1 MKKLLTAYFFLFHAA
16 LFAQQSPVSWT
27 ASNEADMR
35 FIENKGQFDGRNKQS
50 GSEILYVVDNGAMQ
64 IFFTKQGV
72 TYYFEEKFRTPGRK
86 KGDPNIPK
94 YSKRYE
100 VKHFTW
106 EGANPNVALKGE
118 DKVSDYSTYSFLTAD
133 KSSAYTYNDIRGYK
147 KLVYKNL
154 YPNIDVE
161 YVFHPEIGIKYS
173 VILHP
178 GADASQVKM
187 KYNDATQLSINS
199 AGRVILPT
207 FKGAIIEH
215 APVTF
220 YAQNNSESIPS
231 QFIQH
236 DNTISFQL
244 GNYNRSKTVVIDPWV
259 QTPALSNSN
268 GVWECE
274 KDASGN
280 AYIIAGDA
288 PMRLRKYNSTGTLQ
302 WTYNTPWDT
311 TAGDWLGTLAT
322 DLAGNSYVT
331 NGSNAALV
339 KVNTAGGLVWSVTGS
354 IFPATEYWSVQFNC
368 DQTRLVV
375 GGTTLSFFPPAGS
388 HGTIFDINT
397 TNGNV
402 IGSIDVASQ
411 RPGFLINDINEV
423 RAITSSRNAKYYFL
437 VLDTI
442 GAINQNVSACSSE
455 PLFKTNSTYNFGYKC
470 ENYRPSNGNSGIC
483 AIRANDQ
490 FVYTQNGT
498 TLHKRS
504 LVTGLPIAS
513 VAIPGGLSTA
523 TFGVNQTGNSG
534 IDIDNCGNV
543 YVGSGDRVIKY
554 DSNLNPVTSVATPFR
569 VYDVTVSY
577 SGEII
582 VTGTTGNN
590 SSSSRTGYVQAIN
603 MSACAPF
610 TLTCC
615 DATICPAGPFCSTDA
630 PVNLVRG
637 TAGGTWSGTGITNA
651 STGTFSPAVAGVGTH
666 TITYTLACG
675 SDVTTIVIN
684 DCATLEVCIEP
695 NGQYTVSGGSGPY
708 TWQRGVPFQNC
719 TACFFGIC
727 SPLCP
732 GVPDTTWTTFA
743 TTATATPPGTF
754 PIRVLDS
761 GINELLLTSA
771 AGLPNCSTLV
781 CPTITVS
788 VSTLSNLTCFGANDG
803 SATMSASGGTG
814 PYTFNWNPGPF
825 TGATRTGL
833 SAISY
838 GVLATDANGCTG
850 TGSVTITAPT
860 AVSASASKTDA
871 TCAGNNGTASVTASG
886 GTGAYTYVWSNA
898 AITASISGLAPGNY
912 SVTVRDGNNCSATAS
927 VTVSSTGGPTITQ
940 NSLVNVSCFG
950 ANDGAIGIAVSGGS
964 PPYDFDWSNGAIT
977 EDISGLD
984 GDNYSVTV
992 IDALNCISIFNAT
1005 INEPAALVVTG
1016 VVTDAGCGVPSGAID
1031 QTITGG
1037 TLPYIINWSSGNVSE
1052 DLNGI
1057 PASNY
1062 SVTVTDNNSCSQT
1075 ATYTVN
1081 APGSFSISLVAD
1093 SASCQ
1098 GVADGGITSI
1108 ISGGAAPFSYNW
1120 SNGTSNANLTGVAAG
1135 TYTVTVTDDNI
1146 CTVAATATV
1155 SAPSVMTFTASI
1167 TSVLCN
1173 SGNEGGIK
1181 LNPFG
1186 GTAPYTAIWSNDS
1199 TGLSLTDLAPG
1210 IYTATVTD
1218 ANGCVADTAISLEA
1232 ASIYSVEMVV
1242 TNAACDGAA
1251 SGSVTVNLVDGTT
1264 PPYSY
1269 VWSTGDSTAS
1279 IINIAPG
1286 SYSVTVS
1293 DSLNCLRYDTASV
1306 AAGNGLSILS
1316 TVIDA
1321 SCPDKEDGSIA
1332 TTVSGGTEPYS
1343 YLWNTQATTSS
1354 LTNIAA
1360 GIYSLTVTDE
1370 NDCTGTDTVVVHVDS
1385 SGLIECD
1392 TLIIYDVFS
1401 PNGDGTND
1409 TWIIDGLENYPD
1421 NELQIF
1427 NRWGNVVFEAQP
1439 YLNDW
1444 DGISKKEGA
1453 LPSATY
1459 YYILNLHDAKETVHS
1474 GSVTLIR

>member
-1 MKKLLTAYFFLFHAA
+1 MNKLFFAPLFLLCTA

-27 ASNEADMR
+27 ASNEADKR
-35 FIENKGQFDGRNKQS
+35 FIENKGQFDGRNKLP
-50 GSEILYVVDNGAMQ
+50 GTEILYAVDNGTMQ

-86 KGDPNIPK
+86 KGDRKIPK

-106 EGANPNVALKGE
+106 EGANPNVVLKGE
-118 DKVSDYSTYSFLTAD
+118 EKTQDYFTYSFLAAD
-133 KSSAYTYNDIRGYK
+133 KSAYTYNDIRGYK
-147 KLVYKNL
+147 KLVYRNL

-178 GADASQVKM
+178 GADATKVKM
-187 KYNDATQLSINS
+187 KYSDAANVSINS
-199 AGRVILPT
+199 AGRIIIPT
-207 FKGAIIEH
+207 FMGAIIEH

-220 YAQNNSESIPS
+220 YAQNNSESIAS
-231 QFIQH
+231 QFIQQGS
-236 DNTISFQL
+236 TISFQL
-244 GNYNRSKTVVIDPWV
+244 GNYNRSAKVVIDPWV

-274 KDASGN
+274 KDAAGN
-280 AYIIAGDA
+280 VYIIGGDA

-354 IFPATEYWSVQFNC
+354 LFPATEYWSVQFNC
-368 DQTRLVV
+368 DQTKLVV
-375 GGTTLSFFPPAGS
+375 GGTTLSLFPPAGS

-402 IGSIDVASQ
+402 TGSIDVASQ

-523 TFGVNQTGNSG
+523 TLGFNQAGNSG
-534 IDIDNCGNV
+534 IDIDDCGNV

-577 SGEII
+577 NGEII

-590 SSSSRTGYVQAIN
+590 SSSSRTGYVQSIN
-603 MSACAPF
+603 MTACAPF

-637 TAGGTWSGTGITNA
+637 TAGGTWSGPGITNT
-651 STGTFSPAVAGVGTH
+651 STGTFNPSVAGVGTH
-666 TITYTLACG
+666 TITYTLPCG
-675 SDVTTIVIN
+675 SDETTIVVN
-684 DCATLEVCIEP
+684 NCAALEVCVEP
-695 NGQYTVSGGSGPY
+695 NGDYTVSGGSGPY
-708 TWQRGVPFQNC
+708 TWQSGTPFQNC

-732 GVPDTTWTTFA
+732 GFPDTTWTTFA
-743 TTATATPPGTF
+743 TTPTATPPGTF
-754 PIRVLDS
+754 PIRVFDS

-771 AGLPNCSTLV
+771 TGLPNCSTIV

-788 VSTLSNLTCFGANDG
+788 VAAQTNLTCFGANDG
-803 SATMSASGGTG
+803 SATMSASGGTA

-833 SAISY
+833 SATTY
-838 GVLATDANGCTG
+838 AVLATDANGCTG

-871 TCAGNNGTASVTASG
+871 TCAGNNGTASATASG
-886 GTGAYTYVWSNA
+886 GTGAYTYVWSNGATTA
-898 AITASISGLAPGNY
+898 AISGLAAGNY

-927 VTVSSTGGPTITQ
+927 VTVSSTGGPAISE
-940 NSLVNVSCFG
+940 NSHVNVTCNG
-950 ANDGAIGIAVSGGS
+950 NANGAIGITVSGGS
-964 PPYDFDWSNGAIT
+964 APYTFLWSNGATT
-977 EDISGLD
+977 EDITGLN
-984 GDNYSVTV
+984 GNTYSVTV
-992 IDALNCISIFNAT
+992 TDALNCVSIFNTT
-1005 INEPAALVVTG
+1005 ITEPAALVVSG

-1031 QTITGG
+1031 QTVTGG
-1037 TLPYIINWSSGNVSE
+1037 TTPYIFNWSSGNVSE

-1062 SVTVTDNNSCSQT
+1062 SVTVTDNNGCSQT
-1075 ATYTVN
+1075 ASYTVN
-1081 APGSFSISLVAD
+1081 APGSFSISLVPD

-1108 ISGGAAPFSYNW
+1108 ISGGASPFSYNW

-1146 CTVAATATV
+1146 CTVSASATV
-1155 SAPSVMTFTASI
+1155 VAPTEMSFTASI
-1167 TSVLCN
+1167 TRVLCEG
-1173 SGNEGGIK
+1173 GNEGGIK

-1186 GTAPYTAIWSNDS
+1186 GTPPYSAIWNNGA

-1218 ANGCVADTAISLEA
+1218 ANGCVEDTAISLEA
-1232 ASIYSVEMVV
+1232 ASEYALEIAV
-1242 TNAACDGAA
+1242 TNASCDGAA
-1251 SGSVTVNLVDGTT
+1251 TGSVEATIINGTT
-1264 PPYSY
+1264 PPFTYA
-1269 VWSTGDSTAS
+1269 WSTGDSTATVT
-1279 IINIAPG
+1279 NIAPG
-1286 SYSVTVS
+1286 VYSVIVS
-1293 DSLNCLRYDTASV
+1293 DSFNCLRYDTATV
-1306 AAGNGLSILS
+1306 AAGNGLTILA
-1316 TVIDA
+1316 TVTDA
-1321 SCPDKEDGSIA
+1321 SCPDTKDGSIA
-1332 TTVSGGTEPYS
+1332 TTVSGGTAPYS
-1343 YLWNTQATTSS
+1343 YIWNTQATTPS
-1354 LTNIAA
+1354 LINTAA
-1360 GIYSLTVTDE
+1360 GVYSLTVTDV
-1370 NDCTGTDTVVVHVDS
+1370 NNCTGSDTIVVHVDS
-1385 SGLIECD
+1385 SGIAECD

-1409 TWIIDGLENYPD
+1409 TWVIDGLENYPD

-1427 NRWGNVVFEAQP
+1427 NRWGNVVFEARP
-1439 YLNDW
+1439 YVNDW
-1444 DGISKKEGA
+1444 NGVSKKGEA
-1453 LPSATY
+1453 LPTATY
-1459 YYILNLHDAKETVHS
+1459 YYILKLHDAGETVHS
-1474 GSVTLIR
+1474 GTVTMVR